1 MPSIRIFMR
10 DRWTSSSPHSSA
22 ALFWVRLFFCCSVS
36 PPVMSH
42 CGGFISSAAQCSMC
56 PSTRKTI
63 NPSVTQYP
71 WKLESDPPPTPPFSS
86 LCEFVS
92 PPSWRHRPH
101 SNLSCQQRTSWQA
114 GRHKRSWSY
123 FYKWDSTQVPAYS
136 SNPACCHCTKTFHSD
151 LAACCNW
158 NGN

>member
-22 ALFWVRLFFCCSVS
+22 ALFWVRLFFALLFLRRWWVTAGALSLQLLSVACA
-36 PPVMSH
+36 PPH
-42 CGGFISSAAQCSMC
+42 EKPLIPAWC
-56 PSTRKTI
+56 STRGSSSRT
-63 NPSVTQYP
+63 
-71 WKLESDPPPTPPFSS
+71 PPPTPPFSS